1 MEKLKNTIEKS
12 WSQSKNWWTV
22 GMRDFSDKMQ
32 QMRDF
37 NCKNQGREPGRPP
50 PKNCQS
56 NFASFFNYCLNSPW
70 FTHFSIPWKKPSVPS
85 LNGCYPPQFLGG
97 PFGRNA
103 MSTRHGVHSSNGNWK
118 RVYMIF
124 THLPI
129 YLIYIIYLCLS
140 YVILS
145 DLYYNLMLSYVMLCY
160 LISSHLIFRKRSKEM
175 DQLFHSYYSFFFL
188 WWGGAVYFFVFF
200 RIHLNEF
207 EDTRMNWGSA
217 FFLGG
222 EDLRMN
228 WKTYQKKAE
237 PQFIRVSSN
246 SFRCMPSNSFVCLPI
261 HSYVFSPKKSR
272 NPNSFVCLPIH
283 S

>member
-1 MEKLKNTIEKS
+1 MTVPLTVRMSCQIESVADQRSPTGSVRRK
-12 WSQSKNWWTV
+12 WINYFTV
-22 GMRDFSDKMQ
+22 
-32 QMRDF
+32 
-37 NCKNQGREPGRPP
+37 
-50 PKNCQS
+50 
-56 NFASFFNYCLNSPW
+56 
-70 FTHFSIPWKKPSVPS
+70 
-85 LNGCYPPQFLGG
+85 
-97 PFGRNA
+97 
-103 MSTRHGVHSSNGNWK
+103 
-118 RVYMIF
+118 
-124 THLPI
+124 
-129 YLIYIIYLCLS
+129 IIL
-140 YVILS
+140 
-145 DLYYNLMLSYVMLCY
+145 
-160 LISSHLIFRKRSKEM
+160 
-175 DQLFHSYYSFFFL
+175 FFFF
-188 WWGGAVYFFVFF
+188 GGGGRYISLFFF